1 MPDPSS
7 GLWRAVVRFATA
19 IPPVPPQAL
28 SVFHAAVGAAI
39 LAGDSARFSGPS
51 FAGARQIAGL
61 FGVPEPRAWIAWGT
75 LLVVVGVVMVFVW
88 PWFEIHHPR
97 LAVVTVLFGAA
108 PMFFLVAGFVA
119 SLGLSAVAS
128 SSPVGAYGTI
138 ALFHLHTAVKMIN
151 AGAWDCRRPDGNPP
165 PGSIETVLPH
175 PLLYVWGLGLIGFW
189 CGMIA
194 AALWRDVLTGVLIER
209 AACVI
214 AVLATGA
221 YTLGAVK
228 VLGADVF
235 TLPVLVTILY
245 GPASLVRLVQIT
257 QDLRRAHRLLQ
268 ARGCPPEG

>member
-1 MPDPSS
+1 MATDHRRRDEETRSA
-7 GLWRAVVRFATA
+7 LRRALIF
-19 IPPVPPQAL
+19 PPPARNPFVHVLAL
-28 SVFHAAVGAAI
+28 GALGQGVGII
-39 LAGDSARFSGPS
+39 L
-51 FAGARQIAGL
+51 
-61 FGVPEPRAWIAWGT
+61 
-75 LLVVVGVVMVFVW
+75 
-88 PWFEIHHPR
+88 
-97 LAVVTVLFGAA
+97 
-108 PMFFLVAGFVA
+108 
-119 SLGLSAVAS
+119 
-128 SSPVGAYGTI
+128 
-138 ALFHLHTAVKMIN
+138 
-151 AGAWDCRRPDGNPP
+151 GNPP

-189 CGMIA
+189 CGMIS

-245 GPASLVRLVQIT
+245 GPASAIRLVQIT

>member
-1 MPDPSS
+1 MAPEHRHDEETRSA
-7 GLWRAVVRFATA
+7 LRRALIF
-19 IPPVPPQAL
+19 PPPARNPFVHVLAL
-28 SVFHAAVGAAI
+28 GALGQGVGII
-39 LAGDSARFSGPS
+39 L
-51 FAGARQIAGL
+51 
-61 FGVPEPRAWIAWGT
+61 
-75 LLVVVGVVMVFVW
+75 
-88 PWFEIHHPR
+88 
-97 LAVVTVLFGAA
+97 
-108 PMFFLVAGFVA
+108 
-119 SLGLSAVAS
+119 
-128 SSPVGAYGTI
+128 
-138 ALFHLHTAVKMIN
+138 
-151 AGAWDCRRPDGNPP
+151 GNPP

-228 VLGADVF
+228 VLGGDVF